1 MKVIQSMIQNI
12 GFSTRRLENKTKP
25 DPTILREEKIRRLK
39 IEKECE
45 NRLKTIELMEV
56 SGNQAV

>member
-1 MKVIQSMIQNI
+1 MIQNI
-12 GFSTRRLENKTKP
+12 GLSTSRLENKTKP
-25 DPTILREEKIRRLK
+25 DPAILREEKIRRLK